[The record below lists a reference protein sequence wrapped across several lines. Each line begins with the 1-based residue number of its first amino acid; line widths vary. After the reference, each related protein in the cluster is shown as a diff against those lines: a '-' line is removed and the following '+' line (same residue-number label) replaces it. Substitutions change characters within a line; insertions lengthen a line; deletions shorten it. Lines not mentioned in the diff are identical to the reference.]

1 MPWGHTAA
9 YGLSADGRTV
19 RMAAS
24 TWGRA
29 STSTPASTRI
39 KVVGARN
46 YVVQGD
52 VEFDAK
58 KEKKIDRRVSAGVVT
73 SVKNTFG

>member
-1 MPWGHTAA
+1 M
-9 YGLSADGRTV
+9 
-19 RMAAS
+19 
-24 TWGRA
+24 
-29 STSTPASTRI
+29 
-39 KVVGARN
+39 VGARN